1 RSSRNRM
8 RTTIQEDAITGKAS
22 DLRLMRRLL
31 GYFKPYGKQ
40 LALSFLLLILISVL
54 QLAGPYLVK
63 IAIDSYILKGDWAGL
78 NLVVGAY
85 LVVLLVTFAL
95 QYAQIYTMQL
105 FGQGVMHDIR
115 LSLFSHLQKMS
126 LSFFNRNPIGRIV
139 TRVVNDVETLSEMS
153 TQGIVET
160 AGDLI
165 ALASIIAALFLL
177 NGKLALLTML
187 AISPILYLAKRY
199 GDKTRDVYG
208 NIRVSTARM
217 NSFIQENVSGM
228 STVQMFNREEENFKR
243 FDRINA
249 ENRDEQLKSLLYSA
263 VYFPVVEVFAA
274 GALGIIVW
282 YGGGEAIKGAIQ
294 LGVLVASIQ
303 YIQRLFQPIRDL
315 SEKYNIMQ
323 AAMASSERIFDVLDT
338 PEEIPDPVLPVVLHT
353 VRGEIEFEDVSFS
366 YTAEGHA
373 LKGITFHLKPGE
385 SVAIVGATGAGKT
398 SLINLIGRFY
408 DIQHGRILLDGVDI
422 RKMDKCFLRRQVG
435 IVLQDAFLFAGDI
448 EYNIRLGDEGIPPE
462 RVYEA
467 ARQVNADAFIEKLP
481 KGYQEEVQERG
492 GTLSLGQKQL
502 ISFARVLAYDPKI
515 VILDEATSS
524 VDTETEILIR
534 NAFSKLIKGR
544 TSIIIAHR
552 LSTIKHVDKIMVID
566 KGEIAEMGSHEELLA
581 KKGIYR
587 DLHQLQF
594 GR

>member
-1 RSSRNRM
+1 
-8 RTTIQEDAITGKAS
+8 
-22 DLRLMRRLL
+22 
-31 GYFKPYGKQ
+31 
-40 LALSFLLLILISVL
+40 
-54 QLAGPYLVK
+54 
-63 IAIDSYILKGDWAGL
+63 
-78 NLVVGAY
+78 
-85 LVVLLVTFAL
+85 
-95 QYAQIYTMQL
+95 
-105 FGQGVMHDIR
+105 
-115 LSLFSHLQKMS
+115 
-126 LSFFNRNPIGRIV
+126 
-139 TRVVNDVETLSEMS
+139 
-153 TQGIVET
+153 
-160 AGDLI
+160 
-165 ALASIIAALFLL
+165 
-177 NGKLALLTML
+177 
-187 AISPILYLAKRY
+187 
-199 GDKTRDVYG
+199 
-208 NIRVSTARM
+208 
-217 NSFIQENVSGM
+217 
-228 STVQMFNREEENFKR
+228 
-243 FDRINA
+243 
-249 ENRDEQLKSLLYSA
+249 
-263 VYFPVVEVFAA
+263 
-274 GALGIIVW
+274 
-282 YGGGEAIKGAIQ
+282 
-294 LGVLVASIQ
+294 
-303 YIQRLFQPIRDL
+303 
-315 SEKYNIMQ
+315 
-323 AAMASSERIFDVLDT
+323 
-338 PEEIPDPVLPVVLHT
+338 
-353 VRGEIEFEDVSFS
+353 VSFS

>member
-1 RSSRNRM
+1 M
-8 RTTIQEDAITGKAS
+8 QTAVHEDAITGKTS
-22 DLRLMRRLL
+22 DLRLMWRLL

-40 LALSFLLLILISVL
+40 LALSLLLLILISVL

-63 IAIDSYILKGDWAGL
+63 IAIDSYILKGDGDGL

-126 LSFFNRNPIGRIV
+126 LSFFNRNPVGRIV

-165 ALASIIAALFLL
+165 TLVSIIAALFLL
-177 NGKLALLTML
+177 NGKLALLTLL
-187 AISPILYLAKRY
+187 AISPLLYLAKRY

-208 NIRVSTARM
+208 SIRVSTARL
-217 NSFIQENVSGM
+217 NSFIQENVTGM
-228 STVQMFNREEENFKR
+228 STVQMFNREEENLKR
-243 FDRINA
+243 FDRINT

-263 VYFPVVEVFAA
+263 VYFPLVEVFAA
-274 GALGIIVW
+274 GALGIIIW
-282 YGGGEAIKGAIQ
+282 YGGRETIKGAIQ
-294 LGVLVASIQ
+294 LGVLVAFIQ
-303 YIQRLFQPIRDL
+303 YVQRLFQPIRDL
-315 SEKYNIMQ
+315 SEKYNMMQ
-323 AAMASSERIFDVLDT
+323 VAMASSERIFDILDT
-338 PEEIPDPVLPVVLHT
+338 PEEIPDPVRPVVVLA

-366 YTAEGHA
+366 YNAESHA

-385 SVAIVGATGAGKT
+385 SAAIVGATGAGKT

-408 DIQHGRILLDGVDI
+408 DVQHGRILIDGIDI
-422 RKMDKCFLRRQVG
+422 RGMDKSFLRRQVG
-435 IVLQDAFLFAGDI
+435 IVLQDPFLFTGDI
-448 EYNIRLGDEGIPPE
+448 EYNIGLGNEGIPPE
-462 RVYEA
+462 SVYEA
-467 ARQVNADAFIEKLP
+467 ARLVNADAFIKKMP
-481 KGYQEEVQERG
+481 QGYREEVLERG
-492 GTLSLGQKQL
+492 STLSLGQKQL
-502 ISFARVLAYDPKI
+502 ISFARVLAYDPRI

-524 VDTETEILIR
+524 VDTETECLIR
-534 NAFSKLIKGR
+534 DAFSKLVKGR

-552 LSTIKHVDKIMVID
+552 LSTIKNVDKIIVID

-581 KKGIYR
+581 RKGIYR
-587 DLHQLQF
+587 KLYQLQF

>member
-1 RSSRNRM
+1 M
-8 RTTIQEDAITGKAS
+8 
-22 DLRLMRRLL
+22 LV
-31 GYFKPYGKQ
+31 
-40 LALSFLLLILISVL
+40 LSPL
-54 QLAGPYLVK
+54 
-63 IAIDSYILKGDWAGL
+63 
-78 NLVVGAY
+78 
-85 LVVLLVTFAL
+85 
-95 QYAQIYTMQL
+95 
-105 FGQGVMHDIR
+105 
-115 LSLFSHLQKMS
+115 
-126 LSFFNRNPIGRIV
+126 
-139 TRVVNDVETLSEMS
+139 
-153 TQGIVET
+153 
-160 AGDLI
+160 
-165 ALASIIAALFLL
+165 
-177 NGKLALLTML
+177 
-187 AISPILYLAKRY
+187 LYLAKRY

-228 STVQMFNREEENFKR
+228 STVQMFNREDENLKR
-243 FDRINA
+243 FDRISA

-282 YGGGEAIKGAIQ
+282 HGGGEAIKGAIQ

-338 PEEIPDPVLPVVLHT
+338 PEEIPDPVLPVVLHA